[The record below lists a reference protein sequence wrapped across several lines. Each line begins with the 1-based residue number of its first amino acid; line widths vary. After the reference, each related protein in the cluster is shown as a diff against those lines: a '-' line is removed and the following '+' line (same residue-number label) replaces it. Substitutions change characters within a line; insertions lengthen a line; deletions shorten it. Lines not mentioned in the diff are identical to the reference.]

1 MQTTKRLEI
10 LNNSLAKK
18 QANLDERIAA
28 QYARQAET
36 NGQPMND
43 KRNGLSTMNALE
55 NGERGI
61 FNQFDEIRKTKA
73 AITRETDK
81 IIHCENWMEDMPQI
95 IKDLVASGEIIQWRK
110 HPRFFFVKGV
120 EKGRFSIEEGKIV
133 HRYLSNIP
141 SEQFPLYRECANKI
155 FIALKVAN

>member
-1 MQTTKRLEI
+1 M
-10 LNNSLAKK
+10 S
-18 QANLDERIAA
+18 
-28 QYARQAET
+28 ET
-36 NGQPMND
+36 HGSPIND
-43 KRNGLSTMNALE
+43 KPQGASTARALE

-61 FNQFDEIRKTKA
+61 FKQFDEIRKTKA

-95 IKDLVASGEIIQWRK
+95 IKDLVESGEIVQWRQ

-120 EKGRFSIEEGKIV
+120 DKARFSIENGKIV

-141 SEQFPLYRECANKI
+141 SDQYPLYRDCVNKI
-155 FIALKVAN
+155 FMAMKVAN